1 MAKLYFRYAAMNAG
15 KSTVLLQAAYN
26 YEERGMAV
34 LLFTAALDDRSG
46 QGVISSRLGLTR
58 QARTFG
64 PDTRFDRE
72 LIDPGVACLLIDEA
86 QFLSPQQV
94 RQLHR
99 LAHRGHVPV
108 ICYGLRSDFR
118 GEAFPGS
125 AALLTLADDLEEMKT
140 ICACARKASMNMRI
154 GPEGR
159 RVTEGE
165 QIEIGGNDRYRAVC
179 PHCFYS
185 DDDAG
190 ADQAPGLFA

>member
-1 MAKLYFRYAAMNAG
+1 VAKLYFRYAAMNAG

-86 QFLSPQQV
+86 QFLTSEQV

-99 LAHRGHVPV
+99 LAHVGGVPV
-108 ICYGLRSDFR
+108 LCWGLRSDFR

-125 AALLTLADDLEEMKT
+125 AALLTLADELEEMKS
-140 ICACARKASMNMRI
+140 ICACGRKASINMRI
-154 GPEGR
+154 DAGGR

-165 QIEIGGNDRYRAVC
+165 QVLIGGNDRYRAVC
-179 PHCFYS
+179 PSCFYS
-185 DDDAG
+185 DDDA
-190 ADQAPGLFA
+190 DHRRAPGLFG